1 MIHDDLMMRWIHI
14 WFETAAH
21 KYLIHQLTAI
31 AINIHFNTMIAP
43 CAKDDNGIDGIDGID
58 DNDDAMK

>member
-1 MIHDDLMMRWIHI
+1 
-14 WFETAAH
+14 
-21 KYLIHQLTAI
+21 
-31 AINIHFNTMIAP
+31 MIAP